1 MKKEFNKGEKSPIK
15 PKKMTQQEFNNYFKM
30 EILPLIAKQYEQD
43 GIPDRPARREEY
55 NNLMD
60 DYQKVGQISEEDAN
74 EWCIPDT
81 LETTL
86 YWL

>member
-1 MKKEFNKGEKSPIK
+1 
-15 PKKMTQQEFNNYFKM
+15 MTQKEFNNYFKM
-30 EILPLIAKQYEQD
+30 EILPLIAKRFETD

-60 DYQKVGQISEEDAN
+60 SWQKDGIISEEDAN

>member
-1 MKKEFNKGEKSPIK
+1 MKQK
-15 PKKMTQQEFNNYFKM
+15 EFNNYFKM
-30 EILPLIAKQYEQD
+30 EILPLIAQQYEQD

-60 DYQKVGQISEEDAN
+60 DYQKAGQISEEDAN

>member
-1 MKKEFNKGEKSPIK
+1 
-15 PKKMTQQEFNNYFKM
+15 MTKQQFDNNFKM
-30 EILPLIAKQYEQD
+30 EVLPLIAKQYEQD

-60 DYQKVGQISEEDAN
+60 SHHRDGLITDKQVNDWVITDS
-74 EWCIPDT
+74 
-81 LETTL
+81 LETTK